1 MARTPL
7 LRSIRQL
14 MRDGLAARLS
24 GKPVDVIRE
33 ERREAAVKNAISRRR
48 FLGGAALGGAALA
61 LPRVASASRH
71 QPSIAIIGGGIAGLT
86 CALTLRDKG
95 FDSTVYEASGRVGGR
110 MFSNTSTFASGQVAE
125 WGGELIDT
133 GHTTVRRLARRYGLP
148 LDDLLDAEPAG
159 ATETYFFGDQYYAKA
174 DADAD
179 FLAMADIVL
188 ADLDGAGYPTRYD
201 DFTPLG
207 AELDHMSIAQW
218 IDSRVPGGRSSAFGQ
233 LLDVAYNIEYGAET
247 NRQASLNLLYLLGFQ
262 PDEDHLAMFGESDER
277 FHIRG
282 GNQRLPVAIA
292 DDLGDRVRTGQKLLR
307 LRKTSGGRY
316 ELTFERG
323 SGCSEVT
330 ADIVVM
336 AVPFPIVDGIDT
348 AGAGFDALKRTAIRE
363 LGRGR
368 NGKLTIQFEQR
379 AWQGRGPWPGV
390 SAGSTFSDA
399 GYQASWDTTRGQP
412 GREGLLTLFSG
423 GDVTDSMKS
432 TRAFATVADPL
443 VRQDVLRGLTQIGKV
458 YPGLQWNGRA
468 TESLYHK
475 APQAGL
481 AYSYF
486 KVGQYTKFGGYEGAR
501 QGNVFFAGEHT
512 SQDFQGYMEGGAS
525 TGKAAAREIIADLR

>member
-14 MRDGLAARLS
+14 MRDGLAARMS
-24 GKPVDVIRE
+24 GKPVEAIRE
-33 ERREAAVKNAISRRR
+33 ERRAAAAKNALTRRR
-48 FLGGAALGGAALA
+48 FLGGTLLGGAALT
-61 LPRVASASRH
+61 LPRVAEARRD

-95 FDSTVYEASGRVGGR
+95 YDSTVYEASGRIGGR
-110 MFSNTSTFASGQVAE
+110 MFSNTTTFASGQVAE

-133 GHTTVRRLARRYGLP
+133 GHTTVRKLARRYGLP
-148 LDDLLDAEPAG
+148 LDDLLEAEPAG
-159 ATETYFFGDQYYAKA
+159 ATETYFFNNQYYSKA

-179 FLAMADIVL
+179 FLEMADIVL

-201 DFTPLG
+201 EYTPLG
-207 AELDHMSIAQW
+207 AELDHTSIYQW
-218 IDSRVPGGRSSAFGQ
+218 IESRVPGGHGSPLGQ

-247 NRQASLNLLYLLGFQ
+247 TRQASLNLLYLLGFQ
-262 PDEDHLAMFGESDER
+262 PDEDHLALFGESDER

-282 GNQRLPVAIA
+282 GNQRLPLAIA
-292 DDLGDRVRTGQKLLR
+292 ADLGDRVRTGQKLVR
-307 LRKTSGGRY
+307 VRKTAGGRY
-316 ELTFERG
+316 ALTFERG
-323 SGCSEVT
+323 AGCSDVT
-330 ADIVVM
+330 ADIVVL
-336 AVPFPIVDGIDT
+336 AVPFPIVESIDT
-348 AGAGFDALKRTAIRE
+348 SGAGFDALKRTAIHE
-363 LGRGR
+363 LGRGH

-379 AWQGRGPWPGV
+379 GWRGRGPWPGV
-390 SAGSTFSDA
+390 SAGSTFADT
-399 GYQASWDTTRGQP
+399 GYQASWETTRAQP

-423 GDVTDSMKS
+423 GNVTDAMKS
-432 TRAFATVADPL
+432 TKAFATVSDPL
-443 VRQDVLRGLTQIGKV
+443 VRQDVQRGLAQLAKV
-458 YPGLQWNGRA
+458 YPGLSWNGRA

-486 KVGQYTKFGGYEGAR
+486 KVGQYTKFAGYEGAR

-525 TGKAAAREIIADLR
+525 TGKAAALEIVADLR